1 MPVSKEVTV
10 QFPTVDFRAAMAAV
24 YPHRSRSKDSD
35 KEPLYRVRLTFARQ
49 YMFVAATNTVTTGLA
64 RVPYLSDSRDTALGA
79 GQWDPD
85 DQPFSVDLTPR
96 RAHDLQS
103 LFPTSKDA
111 EMNQLVAI
119 DVNHDDG
126 VLDFTDIGGLLSAG
140 ESHRYPFEDPDPQMP
155 DVLSITASA
164 LAAAQGATARGS
176 ELVQDGRVMGLFE
189 AASRAYMAPMRL
201 TKTGSADSRGWLAEI
216 GRWFVGTV
224 SSDHGGD
231 DMGKRQSY
239 HDEWVRILPA
249 AQLKSA

>member
-1 MPVSKEVTV
+1 MTVSQHITV

-24 YPHRSRSKDSD
+24 YAHRSRSKDSD

-49 YMFVAATNTVTTGLA
+49 NLFVSATNTVTTGLA
-64 RVPYLSDSRDTALGA
+64 RVPYLSDSRDTALGS

-119 DVNHDDG
+119 DVDHEDN

-155 DVLSITASA
+155 DVLAITASA

-201 TKTGSADSRGWLAEI
+201 QKTGSADSRGWLAEI
-216 GRWFVGTV
+216 GRYFVGTV